1 MINENIVIYFL
12 EKNKQFLKGML
23 KSNTISHNIQ
33 FQLLILIVR
42 FLFYSFKKK
51 EFDYLEQG
59 RKELKK

>member
-1 MINENIVIYFL
+1 
-12 EKNKQFLKGML
+12 ML

-33 FQLLILIVR
+33 FQLWILIVR